1 MIRRVQT
8 NDAQVIGRICRSE
21 LGYEA
26 SDTNIA
32 KKIEKLCNDGNY
44 FIRVFEDE
52 QTQRILG
59 FIQAERYDLLYGDD
73 GWNVIALAVSRE
85 ARRNGI
91 GREMLRALE
100 QEALKEGCRFIR
112 LNCNIKRLDAHTFYK
127 QCGFSCD
134 KTQVRVIKRYFPE
147 AEM

>member
-1 MIRRVQT
+1 MIRRVQI
-8 NDAQVIGRICRSE
+8 NDAQAIGRICRSE

-26 SDTNIA
+26 SDTSIA
-32 KKIEKLCNDGNY
+32 KKIDKLCSDSNY

-52 QTQRILG
+52 QTQHILG
-59 FIQAERYDLLYGDD
+59 FIQAERYNLLYGDD

-100 QEALKEGCRFIR
+100 QEALKEGGMFIR
-112 LNCNIKRLDAHTFYK
+112 LNCNIKRQDAHAFYK
-127 QCGFSCD
+127 QCGFCCD
-134 KTQVRVIKRYFPE
+134 KTQSRFIKRLIPG